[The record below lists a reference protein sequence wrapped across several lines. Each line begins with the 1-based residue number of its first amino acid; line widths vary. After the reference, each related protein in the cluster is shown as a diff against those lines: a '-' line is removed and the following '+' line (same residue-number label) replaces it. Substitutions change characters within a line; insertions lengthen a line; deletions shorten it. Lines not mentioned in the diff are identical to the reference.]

1 MPARPFTLNLLPKT
15 AFEKSLFGRIIK
27 WGLTTG
33 RHIIIIVEIF
43 VITAFLSRF
52 TLDSKLGEL
61 EESLKERQSILE
73 SYVPTEKAFLEV
85 QTRLNVA
92 QKVFSMQKDYG
103 AVVNTLITNLPQP
116 SLINSINVD
125 GPGNVSANITVPDET
140 QVAIAV
146 QRLTES
152 KLWKS
157 ASLGEIFNDKSGVTF
172 VIKLIK

>member
-1 MPARPFTLNLLPKT
+1 M
-15 AFEKSLFGRIIK
+15 
-27 WGLTTG
+27 
-33 RHIIIIVEIF
+33 
-43 VITAFLSRF
+43 
-52 TLDSKLGEL
+52 GEL

-103 AVVNTLITNLPQP
+103 AVVNTLISNLPQP
-116 SLINSINVD
+116 SLVNSINVD
-125 GPGNVSANITVPDET
+125 GPGNISANITVPDET

-172 VIKLIK
+172 VIKLTK